1 MEAVRGD
8 GASVLAALAILS
20 ENKACIRFALTQGPT
35 RLDGQDTLDVC
46 PFVQRLALAFFDPAR
61 IFAWLRGGAAPSA
74 LVAEIGVLLL
84 SADLGAAVKDQLE
97 DVRAFPSHHEDL
109 LGDRSRWPV
118 PQVGGAVSIAVDL
131 VDVAAGEIKSC
142 KRCAS
147 HKGGLRAVPRWH
159 GALNR
164 GCATCRFWH
173 GARTTP
179 GPGQHESSKI
189 SNHADCDDEW
199 ILMGKRQQRP
209 IPSVYEL
216 QWECGLLPLYTIQVN
231 ILYLL

>member
-1 MEAVRGD
+1 VEAVRGD

-46 PFVQRLALAFFDPAR
+46 AFVQRLALAFFDPAR

-97 DVRAFPSHHEDL
+97 DLRAFPSHHEDL

-118 PQVGGAVSIAVDL
+118 PQVEQL
-131 VDVAAGEIKSC
+131 VAQL
-142 KRCAS
+142 AS
-147 HKGGLRAVPRWH
+147 LLIWWTWQRARSSHARGVPHTKGG
-159 GALNR
+159 
-164 GCATCRFWH
+164 CAPCQDGT
-173 GARTTP
+173 AP
-179 GPGQHESSKI
+179 
-189 SNHADCDDEW
+189 
-199 ILMGKRQQRP
+199 
-209 IPSVYEL
+209 
-216 QWECGLLPLYTIQVN
+216 
-231 ILYLL
+231 